1 MLPDDIIFG
10 EIALGVW
17 FKIVI
22 AKEGMV
28 VPDVKTLQ
36 QENNEL
42 KEELRLMKVGYKLL
56 TEIQELQELRID
68 LKLRLLV

>member
-10 EIALGVW
+10 EITLGVW

-22 AKEGMV
+22 AKEGLV

-42 KEELRLMKVGYKLL
+42 KDKLILMKVS
-56 TEIQELQELRID
+56 
-68 LKLRLLV
+68 